1 MDAVDAAPGEA
12 LNQLV
17 ASTSDQPVM
26 VITAVQEAMPKGA
39 VVNFLSE
46 EGRTKYEL
54 NLSNAEQRGL
64 LVGNRILSWAV
75 ER

>member
-1 MDAVDAAPGEA
+1 
-12 LNQLV
+12 
-17 ASTSDQPVM
+17 M
-26 VITAVQEAMPKGA
+26 VITAVQEAMPTGA